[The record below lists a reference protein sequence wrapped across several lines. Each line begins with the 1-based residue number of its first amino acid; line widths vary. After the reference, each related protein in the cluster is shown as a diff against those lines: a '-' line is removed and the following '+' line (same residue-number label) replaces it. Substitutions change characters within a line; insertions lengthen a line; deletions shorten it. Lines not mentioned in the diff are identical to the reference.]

1 MWTGNTKYIYKND
14 LDKACF
20 QHDMSCGKYKD
31 LTKRTQSSKGL
42 RDKAFEI
49 RSNPEYDGYQR
60 GLSSMIFKFYDKK
73 YAAGSGVA
81 TLTNKS
87 AIKSMS
93 NQLQLADELHKPII
107 RKRNNRKV
115 YSLFKDNIWGI
126 DLADMQ
132 LISTCNK
139 EIRYLLSAIDL
150 FSKYVWVAPLKDK
163 QGFTVVNA
171 FESIFKS
178 SKRKPNKI
186 LVDQS
191 SAFYNSF
198 FKK

>member
-20 QHDMSCGKYKD
+20 QHDMACGKYKD
-31 LTKRTQSSKGL
+31 LTKRTQSGKGL

-60 GLSSMIFKFYDKK
+60 GLSSIIFKFFDKK

-107 RKRNNRKV
+107 RKLNKRKV

-132 LISTCNK
+132 LISAYNK

-178 SKRKPNKI
+178 SKRKPNQNI
-186 LVDQS
+186 GRS
-191 SAFYNSF
+191 E
-198 FKK
+198 